1 MEKLRIQV
9 SQLEADLRDKTS
21 EVNFLEDEIKNLQRK
36 LTKKDAELSKQEREL
51 HKLKVRQFFNNEAN
65 CLVIIIFFQSVLQQA
80 SSLMSGDDHLLTT
93 IQEPYSMAGQL
104 ALTKKQGVSGQSVD
118 PAKKVHLNKIE
129 KDFRYS
135 LSTIIL

>member
-51 HKLKVRQFFNNEAN
+51 HKLKVRQNS
-65 CLVIIIFFQSVLQQA
+65 I
-80 SSLMSGDDHLLTT
+80 M
-93 IQEPYSMAGQL
+93 
-104 ALTKKQGVSGQSVD
+104 K
-118 PAKKVHLNKIE
+118 
-129 KDFRYS
+129 
-135 LSTIIL
+135 